1 MRLLLINPKFDESF
15 WSFRFAIDNIFV
27 KEKAINPPLGL
38 ATVAALTPSNW
49 QVNIVDENIEPI
61 PLNPDADI
69 IGVCGMMVQF
79 RRQKEILTYYR
90 NKGYTAVAGG
100 SGASLCPEMYENI
113 ADVIVS
119 GESEYIWKEFCS
131 DFENGN
137 YKKLYKETGTV
148 DMADVPVPRFDLLKM
163 DRYKTASIQFSIGCP
178 FDCEFCD
185 IIVMFG
191 RKPRNKLTD
200 QIGKELDALRES
212 GITNI
217 FFVDDNFIG
226 NRKKAIILLNY
237 LIEYQ
242 RKNKIRF
249 SFGTEVSLN
258 LANDDV
264 LLDLL
269 RKANFDWVFI
279 GIESVNKKS
288 LEEANKTQNQ
298 SINELEA
305 VRKIYSYGIEVFA
318 GFIVGFDNDDISVF
332 KELEDFIIK
341 SGIQVSMVG
350 LLYAPPKTPLYL
362 RMKNENR
369 IKEDSG
375 YYENTQLGTNVIPKG
390 MSYEEMLEN
399 YKKLYLKLCTNR
411 NIYKKIVNKYKYF
424 NKETSEVEKTDKEV
438 VKNLLLKGIMKGG
451 ISRIFYFLM
460 TLLKVK
466 SKYYHL
472 VGSDWVSG
480 ISMMEYAKNNFEKS
494 VHHDL
499 LKNIISDIK
508 KRTNKYIKKGVL
520 NIKVDLSPDNPTD
533 NQTGNPTGNPTKIII
548 HLKGNLKNRIYNFLQ
563 LNIKEI
569 LNKGNAYLIIHIDGT
584 FKNYS
589 KVKNFVYSLGDY
601 RDKITIQINSSL
613 DSILDLDFTNFNIKL
628 N

>member
-1 MRLLLINPKFDESF
+1 MKLLLINPKFDESF

-38 ATVAALTPSNW
+38 ATVAALTPSSW
-49 QVNIVDENIEPI
+49 QVSIVDENIEPI
-61 PLNPDADI
+61 PPEPDADI
-69 IGVCGMMVQF
+69 IGICGMMVQF
-79 RRQKEILTYYR
+79 KRQKEIIKFYKG
-90 NKGYTAVAGG
+90 KGYTIVVGG

-113 ADVIVS
+113 ADVIIS
-119 GESEYIWKEFCS
+119 GEAEYIWKEFCS

-137 YKKLYKETGTV
+137 YKKLYKEIGTV
-148 DMADVPVPRFDLLKM
+148 DMADVPIPRFDLLKM
-163 DRYKTASIQFSIGCP
+163 DRYKTASIQFSRGCP
-178 FDCEFCD
+178 YNCEFCD

-191 RKPRNKLTD
+191 RKPRNKSNT
-200 QIGKELDALRES
+200 QIGKELDALRKS
-212 GITNI
+212 GIRNI

-242 RKNKIRF
+242 RKYKIRF

-258 LANDDV
+258 LAKDEL

-279 GIESVNKKS
+279 GIESVNKNS
-288 LEEANKTQNQ
+288 LKEANKKQNQ
-298 SINELEA
+298 NINELEA

-332 KELEDFIIK
+332 KELQDFIIK

-362 RMKNENR
+362 RMKKENR
-369 IKEDSG
+369 IRENSG
-375 YYENTQLGTNVIPKG
+375 YYENTQLGTNVIPKN
-390 MSYEEMLEN
+390 MSYDEMLEN
-399 YKKLYLKLCTNR
+399 YKNLYLKLCTNR

-424 NKETSEVEKTDKEV
+424 NKETSEMDKTDKKV
-438 VKNLLLKGIMKGG
+438 VKNVLLKGIMKGG

-460 TLLKVK
+460 TLLRVK
-466 SKYYHL
+466 SKYYSL
-472 VGSDWVSG
+472 AGSDWVSG
-480 ISMMEYAKNNFEKS
+480 ISMMEYAKNNFEKP
-494 VHHDL
+494 VNLDL
-499 LKNIISDIK
+499 LKNIILDIK

-520 NIKVDLSPDNPTD
+520 NIKVDSSLDNSI
-533 NQTGNPTGNPTKIII
+533 KIII
-548 HLKGNLKNRIYNFLQ
+548 HLKGNLKNRVYNFLQ
-563 LNIKEI
+563 LNIKKI
-569 LNKGNAYLIIHIDGT
+569 LNKSNAYLIIHIDGT
-584 FKNYS
+584 FKNYTG
-589 KVKNFVYSLGDY
+589 VKNFIYSLRDY
-601 RDKITIQINSSL
+601 RDKIKIQINSSL
-613 DSILDLDFTNFNIKL
+613 NSILDLDFTNFNIKL